1 MQTNPY
7 RSRGAM
13 VSDDE
18 FIGRSDILAEC
29 LALITGGELP
39 QNISIYG
46 DKWSGKTWLL
56 RTIQKRLRES
66 VAGSHEQVCI
76 YLDVQGVGTPRTF
89 YGRLN
94 GELAAALRDP
104 ASRIDDTSA
113 TLTECV
119 RRIAARARTIV
130 ILDGFDS
137 ITRNPMFPVEFFGF
151 LRSLP
156 LAEPRFAWLL
166 SSTRPLREM
175 CHSAAVQGSPFFNIF
190 SDRLL
195 GAFTSEDSYQLIV
208 GRSISAGRSLQPYA
222 DQLQRLAGRFPLF
235 LQMACSYA
243 FEQHQEHNGLI
254 DLAGVSQK
262 LREEVRPYVQHLWS
276 RLSPAEREVLERV
289 GIGAPVGSQPMKLL
303 HDLVRRGYLVGPSL
317 ESGLF
322 AFDCDALVELLRQ
335 TATSG
340 VAATA
345 CGPSAAV
352 APVNSGTRAASPDD
366 RRIRVFI
373 SYSHR
378 NKRAFKQIFDY
389 ICSLSKDV
397 EFWFDSRL
405 KAGDIWDE
413 RIRTEISKADIALVL
428 ASQEYFTSSY
438 CMEVEAAE
446 FVRARVAAGM
456 VIFPVVLSPC
466 PIDDHDWLFKTHRL
480 PREGT
485 YAQVASTKARRDALL
500 MQILNDLRSVAQ
512 DIRARRREAAAT

>member
-7 RSRGAM
+7 RNRGPM

-18 FIGRSDILAEC
+18 FVGRSDILAEC
-29 LALITGGELP
+29 LALIRGGDVP

-66 VAGSHEQVCI
+66 FAGSHEYVCI

-94 GELAAALRDP
+94 GELVAALQDP
-104 ASRIDDTSA
+104 PSHIDDKSA
-113 TLTECV
+113 TLTELV
-119 RRIAARARTIV
+119 RRITARVCTVV

-137 ITRNPMFPVEFFGF
+137 ITRNPMFPVEFFSF

-166 SSTRPLREM
+166 SSTRRLREM

-208 GRSISAGRSLQPYA
+208 GRSVSAGRSLQPYA

-235 LQMACSYA
+235 LQMACSYT
-243 FEQHQEHNGLI
+243 FEQHQEHNGVI
-254 DLAGVSQK
+254 DLPGVSQK

-276 RLSPAEREVLERV
+276 RLSSAEREVLEHV
-289 GIGAPVGSQPMKLL
+289 DVGAPLGPHPMKLL

-322 AFDCDALVELLRQ
+322 AFDCDALVELVRQ
-335 TATSG
+335 TATPS
-340 VAATA
+340 VAANA
-345 CGPSAAV
+345 CGQSGAVTSANRA
-352 APVNSGTRAASPDD
+352 TRAASLDD

-378 NKRAFKQIFDY
+378 NKRTFKQIFDY

-413 RIRTEISKADIALVL
+413 RIRSEIAKADIALVL

-456 VIFPVVLSPC
+456 VIFPIVLSPC

-480 PREGT
+480 PRDGT
-485 YAQVASTKARRDALL
+485 YAQVATTKAKRDALL
-500 MQILNDLRSVAQ
+500 MQILNDLRGVAQ
-512 DIRARRREAAAT
+512 EIRTRRREAAAT